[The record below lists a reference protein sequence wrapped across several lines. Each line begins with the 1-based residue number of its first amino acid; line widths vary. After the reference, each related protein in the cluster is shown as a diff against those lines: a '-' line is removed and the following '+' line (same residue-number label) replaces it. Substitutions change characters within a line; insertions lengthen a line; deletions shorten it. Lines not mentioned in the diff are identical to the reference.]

1 MSRREKVFVAFAIG
15 FETVFVKLLA
25 DQTLRTLP
33 IWTLLL
39 IGFAAGCALAA
50 LVVYARRGAR
60 RTALH
65 S

>member
-15 FETVFVKLLA
+15 FETVLVKLLA

-33 IWTLLL
+33 IRTLLL